1 MRWQVEGADKV
12 TGRERTYT
20 IDADS
25 REKAE
30 QIAQLKGVLVSDV
43 HGPAVARH
51 GNGSTP
57 IDVHGP
63 ITMPVRNQA
72 AGSQAAGSQ
81 AVASPAAAFT
91 GAASQTSTSQASVS
105 QPSPQPAAQPH

>member
-30 QIAQLKGVLVSDV
+30 QIALLKGVLVSDV
-43 HGPAVARH
+43 HEPGTPSIAVAAAVAAAVAGR
-51 GNGSTP
+51 P

-63 ITMPVRNQA
+63 ITAPPPPPNHAAVPPPPVQTVA
-72 AGSQAAGSQ
+72 TVKQH
-81 AVASPAAAFT
+81 VAS
-91 GAASQTSTSQASVS
+91 
-105 QPSPQPAAQPH
+105 